1 MNLLTLNKKVRTI
14 WIIRNLILSIIML
27 APIVA
32 ACFSEMLGV
41 ILGVSIPC
49 VIIIILLMI
58 WPFLKYKM
66 YSFGYD
72 DKRIAINFGVIFR
85 HKIIIPIRQIQD
97 LHTYNGPIMSL
108 MGLSGVIISTAGSN
122 FAIAGMLNANA
133 ANMVNDL
140 EALLNKRLDGD
151 DNEEI

>member
-85 HKIIIPIRQIQD
+85 HKVIIPIRQIQD

-122 FAIAGMLNANA
+122 FEIAGMLNADA
-133 ANMVNDL
+133 TNMVNDL